1 MGLFGS
7 DKNSHEKAKEKVNEL
22 SANLRKEGRQLDRQ
36 INGKQNDLLLNKINV
51 FQIDLFEAIEREEQ
65 KTTLMIKTAAKKNDM
80 DVCRILAKS
89 LVQ

>member
-36 INGKQNDLLLNKINV
+36 INGKHHD
-51 FQIDLFEAIEREEQ
+51 
-65 KTTLMIKTAAKKNDM
+65 
-80 DVCRILAKS
+80 
-89 LVQ
+89 